1 MYLTP
6 EKTREL
12 AIKFGGNENNTGDTA
27 VQIAI
32 LTERILHLTDLS
44 ISSEYF
50 SQYSSIESNISS
62 VSINLR
68 TLSSNITLY
77 LISLTGISISPST
90 LSSNETRISKKD
102 HHNL

>member
-32 LTERILHLTDLS
+32 LTERILHLTDYMK
-44 ISSEYF
+44 E
-50 SQYSSIESNISS
+50 N
-62 VSINLR
+62 
-68 TLSSNITLY
+68 
-77 LISLTGISISPST
+77 
-90 LSSNETRISKKD
+90 KKD
-102 HHNL
+102 FLQNVLY